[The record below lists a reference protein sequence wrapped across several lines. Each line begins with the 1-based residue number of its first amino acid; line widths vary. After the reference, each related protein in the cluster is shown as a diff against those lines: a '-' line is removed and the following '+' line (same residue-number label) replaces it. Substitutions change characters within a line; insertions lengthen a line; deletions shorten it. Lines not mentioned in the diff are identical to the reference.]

1 MKYIIENRS
10 ALPDSEAIEALV
22 CIVADPEEGGK
33 FRGLN
38 IIEDEDGKRFAIT
51 YDKNKASHRF
61 VVFDYRSEK

>member
-10 ALPDSEAIEALV
+10 ELPDSEAIEIV
-22 CIVADPEEGGK
+22 SHIVAESAGI
-33 FRGLN
+33 FSGLN
-38 IIEDEDGKRFAIT
+38 IVEDEDGKRYAVS

>member
-10 ALPDSEAIEALV
+10 ELPDSEAME
-22 CIVADPEEGGK
+22 IVGDIVSVSYGSYSGVYVRVAVS
-33 FRGLN
+33 
-38 IIEDEDGKRFAIT
+38 GKRFAVS